1 MSKWRP
7 AKQNC
12 LYVIPDI
19 HGALN
24 PLQKICDRILPLRKS
39 DGGKDRLIFLGD
51 YIDRHVDSHK
61 VIDFLIEL
69 EKKYSSQIT
78 FLMGNHELMLL
89 QALNIQP
96 GKNITLQTMSH
107 MYKMW
112 MENGGRE
119 TIYGYKERK
128 GLSMDG
134 WNEDLPRSK
143 VIDLFPKEHLE
154 FFQRLAKSYE
164 WQDYIF
170 VHGGCNPQE
179 SLSGQELEVLTWDR
193 SLLKFVQNALQA
205 GKNVLPWEKT
215 VVCGHSVQ
223 PNKMPVIRDNY
234 MMLDSGSPGRLLV
247 AEMNSKT
254 AYMAYPDKDRL
265 VKFPLKNTERT
276 PPPQVL
282 LHWETK

>member
-7 AKQNC
+7 AQTNC
-12 LYVIPDI
+12 IYVVPDI
-19 HGALN
+19 HGALD
-24 PLQKICDRILPLRKS
+24 PLKKICDRILPLRKS

-51 YIDRHVDSHK
+51 YIDRHIDSHK

-69 EKKYSSQIT
+69 EKNYPFQVI

-96 GKNITLQTMSH
+96 DKNTTLQNMHH

-134 WNEDLPRSK
+134 WQSDLPRSK
-143 VIDLFPKEHLE
+143 VIELFPKEHLD
-154 FFQRLAKSYE
+154 FFTKSLVKAYE
-164 WQDYIF
+164 WEDYIF

-179 SLSGQELEVLTWDR
+179 STSSQELEVLAWDR
-193 SLLKFVQNALQA
+193 SLLKFVQNSIQS
-205 GKNVLPWEKT
+205 GRSLPWDKT
-215 VVCGHSVQ
+215 VVCGHCMQ
-223 PNKMPVIRDNY
+223 PDKMPVIQDNY
-234 MMLDSGSPGRLLV
+234 MMLDTGSPTRLLV
-247 AEMNSKT
+247 AEMHSRT
-254 AYMAYPDKDRL
+254 AFMAYPDKDRL
-265 VKFPLKNTERT
+265 VKFPLDNTQSRFY
-276 PPPQVL
+276 
-282 LHWETK
+282 K